1 MGYATH
7 NIIHT
12 LYMYM
17 YVQVSVASSE
27 YTDASELDYDDDD
40 SDAYDVSDSSFYIN
54 MYTCS
59 NF

>member
-1 MGYATH
+1 
-7 NIIHT
+7 
-12 LYMYM
+12 M

-40 SDAYDVSDSSFYIN
+40 SDAYDVSDRSSYIN